1 MTKNFTPMLVVA
13 AALRDGAGNV
23 LMHRRPPHKHHGGLW
38 EFPGG
43 KVEAGE
49 SPRAAL
55 VREIEEE
62 AALDLHPD
70 TLEEAGF
77 ATGDAAGSDGAIVI
91 LLYTT
96 GQWTGTP
103 DAREGGEFGWFAPAS
118 LEGLDLAPLDV
129 ELVRQFRQK
138 AG

>member
-1 MTKNFTPMLVVA
+1 MTKKFTPMLVVA
-13 AALRDGAGNV
+13 AALRDRSGRL
-23 LMHRRPPHKHHGGLW
+23 LMHRRPVHKQHGGLW

-62 AALDLHPD
+62 ASLAISGE

-77 ATGDAAGSDGAIVI
+77 ATGNPDGPDAAIVI

-96 GQWTGTP
+96 RQWTGIVE
-103 DAREGGEFGWFAPAS
+103 AREGGQFGWFAPKA
-118 LEGLDLAPLDV
+118 LEGLELAPLDV
-129 ELVRQFRQK
+129 ELARQLRYK
-138 AG
+138 TD